1 MWRVFA
7 SGIKMRAFT
16 QSCCSGRQVS
26 SEVDL
31 GSGLASC
38 GCSNKLA
45 QIWGLT
51 TWFIRTKVCTHPVL
65 EAQSPKSR
73 CPAGPHSLQWFQWRF
88 HSLPLPASGSS
99 QHLLACASSF
109 TSSPPVCVW
118 GGGEC
123 DLCVSYTWNFGSMQ
137 IFQDDLPIWRPLT

>member
-65 EAQSPKSR
+65 GAQSPKSR

-99 QHLLACASSF
+99 QHLLAVPLASH
-109 TSSPPVCVW
+109 PLL
-118 GGGEC
+118 
-123 DLCVSYTWNFGSMQ
+123 LCVCGEGGNVICVS
-137 IFQDDLPIWRPLT
+137 PILGISGPCRYSRMISPSEDP